1 MKGEQKQQKGL
12 AEKRKSERQRHMFK
26 SPGCNML
33 TGGSQGRVG
42 RQTGNINDVTSRSL
56 AAEVKQ
62 QQSSAVV

>member
-1 MKGEQKQQKGL
+1 
-12 AEKRKSERQRHMFK
+12 MFK

-56 AAEVKQ
+56 AAEEEEQ
-62 QQSSAVV
+62 PSSAVV